1 MGVKLTEPSR
11 APDTLLSVRGLTKSF
26 GPVAAL
32 TGLDLDVRAGE
43 VHALIGQNGSGK
55 STFIKSISGY
65 HQPDSGEVTLHGAVL
80 DLPVSQGQLAGLG
93 LAFLH
98 QDAPVAPAMTV
109 LENIRVGRYGQR
121 MLAPI
126 SRRTELHRVR
136 ALLDSVGLTADPD
149 MPAIRMPAA
158 ERALLGFAAAVDS
171 LSDRGGVLVLDEPT
185 ASLPPGAAQLLF
197 DAIRRLTASGSAVLF
212 VSHRLDE
219 IQEISDRVSVL
230 RDGRLVSTV
239 TTSET
244 SEDELVALMLGRE
257 LAEIYPSRHDAGD
270 GEPAPSTT
278 LRLAGLGGRLID
290 GVSLEVK
297 AGEIVG
303 VTGLV
308 GMGQDELPYLIYGA
322 LPMSAGSLEINGEPV
337 PRVTPNALRQRG
349 VALVPADR
357 ARASGSLLA
366 TISENISLPVL
377 GSFFTGG
384 LLRRK
389 RERNNSA
396 ALISTY
402 DVRPGVADAPLGT
415 LSGGNQQKVLLA
427 KWLQS
432 RIELLILHEP
442 TLGVDIGS
450 RAQIFSIVRDAADR
464 GTAVLVASSEY
475 EDLANFCDR
484 IVVLSH
490 GRVVAELSGEQL
502 TEEAI
507 LHSCFVAA

>member
-1 MGVKLTEPSR
+1 
-11 APDTLLSVRGLTKSF
+11 
-26 GPVAAL
+26 
-32 TGLDLDVRAGE
+32 
-43 VHALIGQNGSGK
+43 
-55 STFIKSISGY
+55 
-65 HQPDSGEVTLHGAVL
+65 
-80 DLPVSQGQLAGLG
+80 
-93 LAFLH
+93 
-98 QDAPVAPAMTV
+98 
-109 LENIRVGRYGQR
+109 
-121 MLAPI
+121 
-126 SRRTELHRVR
+126 VR

-149 MPAIRMPAA
+149 MPASRMPTA

-197 DAIRRLTASGSAVLF
+197 DAIRRLTATGSAVLF

-219 IQEISDRVSVL
+219 IEKISNRVSVL

-244 SEDELVALMLGRE
+244 NEDELVSLMLGRK
-257 LAEIYPSRHDAGD
+257 LAEIDPTRDTGD
-270 GEPAPSTT
+270 NEPARSRVLTAT
-278 LRLAGLGGRLID
+278 GLTGGVVD
-290 GVSLEVK
+290 SVSLDVK

-322 LPMSAGSLEINGEPV
+322 LPIASGSIKVNSEAV
-337 PRVTPNALRQRG
+337 RRVTPSAMRQRG

-366 TISENISLPVL
+366 TISENISLPIL
-377 GSFFTGG
+377 GAFFTHGS
-384 LLRRK
+384 LSRK
-389 RERNNSA
+389 READNSN
-396 ALISTY
+396 ALIATY
-402 DVRPGVADAPLGT
+402 DVRPGVAGAPLGT

-432 RIELLILHEP
+432 TVELLILHEP

-450 RAQIFSIVRDAADR
+450 RAQIFSIVREAADR

-484 IVVLSH
+484 IVVLNH
-490 GRVVAELSGEQL
+490 GKVVAELSGDQL